1 MVELMKL
8 LPAMLQPLTGFID
21 KLAGPA
27 TEELGLLFGE
37 RVRMYRLKNSLR
49 LFKKTK
55 TMLDDAGIEPTAVP
69 LRTLLP
75 LLEGASLEDNESL
88 SDKWAGLLSAA
99 ANSSRGDSVLPS
111 YPHILK
117 CLSPSDVQMLDFMY
131 ANEQKGGIVTGA
143 DGQEI
148 DRGWTLQSEILIETG
163 MPEHSFLLSFENLAG
178 FGLVQVGGRN
188 FGGTKMTF
196 ENKSEV
202 GLTVMGTAFIA
213 ACAV

>member
-1 MVELMKL
+1 MVENI
-8 LPAMLQPLTGFID
+8 LPALLRPLTEFIE
-21 KLAGPA
+21 KLGGPA

-37 RVRMYRLKNSLR
+37 RVRYFRLKNSLR
-49 LFKKTK
+49 LFEKTK
-55 TMLDDAGIEPTAVP
+55 ALLDAKGIEPTAVP
-69 LRTLLP
+69 LRILLP
-75 LLEGASLEDNESL
+75 LLEGASLEDNQSL
-88 SDKWAGLLSAA
+88 ADKWAGLLAA
-99 ANSSRGDSVLPS
+99 AADSTRDESILPS
-111 YPHILK
+111 YPHILES
-117 CLSPSDVQMLDFMY
+117 LSPSDVQMLDLMY
-131 ANEQKGGIVTGA
+131 ANEQKGGTVTGA

-188 FGGTKMTF
+188 FGGTKMAF

-202 GLTVMGTAFIA
+202 GLTFLGTAFIA